1 LSGAKV
7 SSRNPKWLQ
16 NRLDSRLIPLLIALL
31 TLAAFLPSFQNGFVS
46 WDDELTLVENQN
58 YRGLGWEQ
66 LRWMFTT
73 FHTGHYQPLSWV
85 TFGLDYLLWGMNP
98 FGYHLTNLLLH
109 AANAVLVYFLAFR
122 LLSLA
127 VPATDSQ
134 DLSLRISAG
143 LAALFFAIHPLR
155 VESVAWAT
163 QRRDILSALFFLL
176 TIHLYLW
183 ANGGAQS
190 SRTRMWRLSGSLVVY
205 GLSLFSKAVGMTL
218 PIVLLVLD
226 VYPLRRLGIKGQ
238 GWFGRATRGAWLEK
252 IPFFILA
259 SAAGVIAL
267 LAQYQTGAMG
277 SIERHGVLARIAQA
291 FFGLVFYLWKTVV
304 PLGLSPLYEIPLQL
318 NPWEW
323 YFLLCGILV
332 VGISLSLLFLRR
344 RWPAGLAVWVC
355 YVAILAPVLGIAQ
368 SGTQLVADRYSY
380 LSCLGW
386 AILVGAGSFHCW
398 RAWLTGRVGRLTLL
412 AAAGLAATVLV
423 VFSALTWKQVQVW
436 HNSEKLW
443 RHALA
448 VTQRSSTAH
457 YNLGN
462 ILADRDELEEAI
474 SHYRQALQIKPT
486 DYSAHTNLGN
496 ALSSQGQLEEAIG
509 HYRQALRIRPT
520 DSLTHNN
527 LGNALRS
534 QGQLEEAIGHYRQ
547 ALRINPANSLAHSN
561 LGIALAG
568 QGRVEAAIDH
578 FREALRI
585 NPANSLA
592 HNNLGTALAGQGK
605 IDEAIDHFRA
615 ALQVDPTNAQVYTN
629 LANIFANRGD
639 LEKAIE
645 QYRRALEV
653 KPGQA
658 EVHERLGRLLT
669 QGGRRDEAIQ
679 HFEEALQIM
688 KSRDTSRAH
697 IMGKGKVHKGE
708 GG

>member
-1 LSGAKV
+1 MASARHDGPVYRGATLPA
-7 SSRNPKWLQ
+7 SRWLV
-16 NRLDSRLIPLLIALL
+16 PLLIALL
-31 TLAAFLPSFQNGFVS
+31 TVAAFLPSFQNGFS
-46 WDDELTLVENQN
+46 WDDKLTLVENRN

-85 TFGLDYLLWGMNP
+85 TFGLDYLLWGMKP

-122 LLSLA
+122 LLSLT
-127 VPATDSQ
+127 VSATISQ

-163 QRRDILSALFFLL
+163 ERRDVLSALFFLL

-205 GLSLFSKAVGMTL
+205 GLSLLSKSIGMTL

-238 GWFGRATRGAWLEK
+238 GWFGRATRGVWLEK

-259 SAAGVIAL
+259 SAAGVAAL

-277 SIERHGVLARIAQA
+277 SIERHEVLARIAQA

-323 YFLLCGILV
+323 HLLLSGILV
-332 VGISLSLLFLRR
+332 VGISLSLFLLRR

-355 YVAILAPVLGIAQ
+355 YVAILAPVLGVAQ

-386 AILVGAGSFHCW
+386 AILVGAGSYHCW
-398 RAWLTGRVGRLTLL
+398 RAWLIGRVGRLTFL
-412 AAAGLAATVLV
+412 AAAGVATAVLV
-423 VFSALTWKQVQVW
+423 VLSTLTWKQVQVW

-443 RHALA
+443 RHALS

-457 YNLGN
+457 YNLGH

-474 SHYRQALQIKPT
+474 WHYQQALRINPT
-486 DYSAHTNLGN
+486 DISAHNNLGN

-509 HYRQALRIRPT
+509 HYRQALRINPT

-547 ALRINPANSLAHSN
+547 ALRINPAHSMAHSN

-568 QGRVEAAIDH
+568 QGRVEAAMDH

-592 HNNLGTALAGQGK
+592 HNNLGTALAGQGRV
-605 IDEAIDHFRA
+605 EAAMDHFRE
-615 ALQVDPTNAQVYTN
+615 ALRIDPTNAQVYAN
-629 LANIFANRGD
+629 LANIFTSKGEF
-639 LEKAIE
+639 EKAIE
-645 QYRRALEV
+645 LYRRALEV
-653 KPGQA
+653 KPGFA

-669 QGGRRDEAIQ
+669 QQGRRDEAIQ
-679 HFEEALQIM
+679 HLEEALRIM
-688 KSRDTSRAH
+688 KSGNASS
-697 IMGKGKVHKGE
+697 IHKIE
-708 GG
+708 K

>member
-1 LSGAKV
+1 VSFEVA
-7 SSRNPKWLQ
+7 SSRNIGTVRNGTALHASRWLV
-16 NRLDSRLIPLLIALL
+16 PLLIALL
-31 TLAAFLPSFQNGFVS
+31 TLVAFLPSLQNGFVG
-46 WDDELTLVENQN
+46 WDDKLTLVENQN
-58 YRGLGWEQ
+58 FRGLGWEQ

-85 TFGLDYLLWGMNP
+85 TFGLDFLLWGMNP

-127 VPATDSQ
+127 VSATNSQ

-163 QRRDILSALFFLL
+163 ERRDLLSALFFLL

-190 SRTRMWRLSGSLVVY
+190 SRTRRWRLSSALVVY
-205 GLSLFSKAVGMTL
+205 CLSLLSKAVGMTL

-226 VYPLRRLGIKGQ
+226 VYPLGRLGIEGR
-238 GWFGRATRGAWLEK
+238 GWFGRATRGVWLEK

-267 LAQYQTGAMG
+267 LAQYQTGAME
-277 SIERHGVLARIAQA
+277 SIERHGVLARMAQA

-304 PLGLSPLYEIPLQL
+304 PLGLSPLYEIPPQL
-318 NPWEW
+318 DPWEW
-323 YFLLCGILV
+323 PFLLSGILT
-332 VGISLSLLFLRR
+332 VGISLSLFLLRR

-355 YVAILAPVLGIAQ
+355 YVAILAPVLGVAQ

-386 AILVGAGSFHCW
+386 AILVGVGSYRCW
-398 RAWLTGRVGRLTLL
+398 RAWLTGRVGRLTFL
-412 AAAGLAATVLV
+412 AAAGLATAVLV
-423 VFSALTWKQVQVW
+423 VLSTSTWKQVRVW

-457 YNLGN
+457 FNLGH
-462 ILADRDELEEAI
+462 ILADRDELKEAI
-474 SHYRQALQIKPT
+474 WHYRQALWIKPT
-486 DYSAHTNLGN
+486 DNSAHTNLGN
-496 ALSSQGQLEEAIG
+496 ALSSQGQLEEAIE
-509 HYRQALRIRPT
+509 HYRQALRINPT
-520 DSLTHNN
+520 DSLAHNN
-527 LGNALRS
+527 LGNALRD
-534 QGQLEEAIGHYRQ
+534 QGQVEEAIEHYRQ
-547 ALRINPANSLAHSN
+547 ALRINPANSLAHNN
-561 LGIALAG
+561 LGTALAG
-568 QGRVEAAIDH
+568 KGKIDEAIDQFH
-578 FREALRI
+578 EALRI

-605 IDEAIDHFRA
+605 IDEAIDHFRK
-615 ALQVDPTNAQVYTN
+615 ALQVDPTNVRIYTN

-645 QYRRALEV
+645 QYRRALKV

-658 EVHERLGRLLT
+658 EVHEKLGRLLT
-669 QGGRRDEAIQ
+669 QQGRRDEAIQ
-679 HFEEALQIM
+679 HFEKALSIM
-688 KSRDTSRAH
+688 KSGNTSS
-697 IMGKGKVHKGE
+697 VHMMEKRVVR
-708 GG
+708 

>member
-1 LSGAKV
+1 MASSKHIGTARNGTALQ
-7 SSRNPKWLQ
+7 SSRWLV
-16 NRLDSRLIPLLIALL
+16 PLLIALL
-31 TLAAFLPSFQNGFVS
+31 TVAVYLPALENGFVN
-46 WDDELTLVENQN
+46 WDDKGNLLENPN
-58 YRGLGWEQ
+58 FRGLGWEQ

-127 VPATDSQ
+127 VSATNSQ

-163 QRRDILSALFFLL
+163 ERRDVLSALFFLL

-190 SRTRMWRLSGSLVVY
+190 SRTRMRWLSGSLVVY

-226 VYPLRRLGIKGQ
+226 VYPLRRLGIEGQ
-238 GWFGRATRGAWLEK
+238 GWFGRATRGVWLEK

-259 SAAGVIAL
+259 SAAGVAAL
-267 LAQYQTGAMG
+267 LAQYHTGAMG
-277 SIERHGVLARIAQA
+277 SIERHGVFARMAQGL
-291 FFGLVFYLWKTVV
+291 FGLVFYIWKTVI
-304 PLGLSPLYEIPLQL
+304 PFELSPIYEIPPQL

-323 YFLLCGILV
+323 PFLLSGILV
-332 VGISLSLLFLRR
+332 VGISLSLFLLRR

-368 SGTQLVADRYSY
+368 SGPQLVADRYSY

-398 RAWLTGRVGRLTLL
+398 RVWVAHGFRRLPILASGLIGMIVVGL
-412 AAAGLAATVLV
+412 GG
-423 VFSALTWKQVQVW
+423 LTWQQTQIW
-436 HNSEKLW
+436 HDTERLW

-448 VTQRSSTAH
+448 VDQESRIAHNNLGVLLAGQGKLEEAIPHYYKAIRIDPNYVKAHNNLGNALWNQGESEEAIEHYHEAIRIDPNNVDAH

-462 ILADRDELEEAI
+462 GLR
-474 SHYRQALQIKPT
+474 
-486 DYSAHTNLGN
+486 
-496 ALSSQGQLEEAIG
+496 SQGKLEEAIG
-509 HYRQALRIRPT
+509 HYQQAL
-520 DSLTHNN
+520 
-527 LGNALRS
+527 
-534 QGQLEEAIGHYRQ
+534 Q
-547 ALRINPANSLAHSN
+547 ANPADSSAHNN
-561 LGIALAG
+561 LGIALAE
-568 QGRVEAAIDH
+568 QGSIDDAIDH

-585 NPANSLA
+585 
-592 HNNLGTALAGQGK
+592 
-605 IDEAIDHFRA
+605 
-615 ALQVDPTNAQVYTN
+615 DPTNALGYAN
-629 LANIFANRGD
+629 LANIFTSMGEF
-639 LEKAIE
+639 EKAIE
-645 QYRRALEV
+645 LYRRALEV
-653 KPGQA
+653 KPGFA

-669 QGGRRDEAIQ
+669 QQGRRDEAIQ
-679 HFEEALQIM
+679 HLEEALRIM
-688 KSRDTSRAH
+688 KSGNASS
-697 IMGKGKVHKGE
+697 IHKIE
-708 GG
+708 K